1 MGQPSAVTRALDV
14 AEAVW
19 RAVNDPSC
27 PVRVVAGADAIALA
41 ESYSKFKIGQDD
53 VGMSGG
59 RVVTSVAPGNLIKV
73 PWLQPSE

>member
-1 MGQPSAVTRALDV
+1 MTRRARFALLLALTPS
-14 AEAVW
+14 
-19 RAVNDPSC
+19 
-27 PVRVVAGADAIALA
+27 ALA

>member
-41 ESYSKFKIGQDD
+41 ESYSKFKIG
-53 VGMSGG
+53 
-59 RVVTSVAPGNLIKV
+59 
-73 PWLQPSE
+73 